1 MTTLELRSSLL
12 QELAFILEDEK
23 LMRKAVASLRHIR
36 EAAMSKPAEED
47 DYVEPTKEEILA
59 SIKEGLQDLKDLRE
73 GKDVGHKFMD
83 AREWLKT
90 IK

>member
-23 LMRKAVASLRHIR
+23 LMRKAVASLRRIR
-36 EAAMSKPAEED
+36 EAATPKPAEED

-59 SIKEGLQDLKDLRE
+59 SIKEGLLEVKAAKE
-73 GKDVGHKFMD
+73 GKVQLQD
-83 AREWLKT
+83 AREWLNGL
-90 IK
+90 

>member
-23 LMRKAVASLRHIR
+23 LMRKAVASLRRIR
-36 EAAMSKPAEED
+36 EAAMPKPAEED

-59 SIKEGLQDLKDLRE
+59 SIKEGLQEVKAAKE
-73 GKDVGHKFMD
+73 GKVQLQD
-83 AREWLKT
+83 AREWLNGL
-90 IK
+90 